1 MSALLDAVTQ
11 ARELRDAA
19 GADWERADAE
29 FRRSLARAHEQHSL
43 REIGRAAGLTF
54 AGVRYLIQ
62 HAERGERR

>member
-19 GADWERADAE
+19 GADWERADRE
-29 FRRSLARAHEQHSL
+29 FRRSLARAAEEHSL

-54 AGVRYLIQ
+54 TGVRYLIQ
-62 HAERGERR
+62 HERGARR